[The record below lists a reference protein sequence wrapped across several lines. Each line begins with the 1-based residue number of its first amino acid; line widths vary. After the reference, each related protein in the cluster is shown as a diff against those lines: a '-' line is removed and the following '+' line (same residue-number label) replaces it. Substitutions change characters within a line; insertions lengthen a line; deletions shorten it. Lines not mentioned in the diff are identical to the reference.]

1 MEEKGKAKR
10 IQRMYWT
17 MTLKTET
24 CQLRSLQIRVLLSQE
39 IATCLPLF
47 CLWVNGLTPY
57 PRVWESKSQ
66 AWWCTLEIAT
76 LERQRQAYFYAFKAS
91 LVYIENPR
99 PAKGTVRLC
108 QKKKKKVK
116 ECRKLSETFSFIH
129 LAHLHWGTIFGHTL
143 YEALNRLLTS
153 FNTYPQGGSGPME
166 EMEEENRSLQYPA
179 GYWTNK
185 KGVGEEVRERKAKRA
200 QRLVKDDL

>member
-108 QKKKKKVK
+108 QKKKKKSHIFIYSLSTSPLRNYFWSHIVWGSK
-116 ECRKLSETFSFIH
+116 QTVDKL
-129 LAHLHWGTIFGHTL
+129 
-143 YEALNRLLTS
+143 
-153 FNTYPQGGSGPME
+153 
-166 EMEEENRSLQYPA
+166 
-179 GYWTNK
+179 
-185 KGVGEEVRERKAKRA
+185 
-200 QRLVKDDL
+200 